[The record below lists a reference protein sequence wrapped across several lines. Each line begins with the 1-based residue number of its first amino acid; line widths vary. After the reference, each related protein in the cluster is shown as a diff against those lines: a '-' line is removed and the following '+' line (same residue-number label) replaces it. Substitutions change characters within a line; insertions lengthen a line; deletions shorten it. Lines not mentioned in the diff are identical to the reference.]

1 MHMHMRACTVWLR
14 GLVRSRAG
22 VTNLEPLAKVTAV
35 PVHQRKMNFAI
46 WPRNGLVW
54 SGDHH
59 RAPHTIERHI
69 MFFISPAPHC
79 VGLVWP
85 AGAVGSVWIAD
96 GAMRGRG
103 PVRAQ
108 RAHVITWSQRSYLS
122 TSVSIHL
129 AHAIAVLTA
138 IGCIVPRRLKRMVH
152 LPAPVILV
160 APVVVVPRRRPV
172 IVPRGR
178 PVIVPGGRRPWFGF
192 GVGVGVGVG

>member
-69 MFFISPAPHC
+69 MFLSHQRHI
-79 VGLVWP
+79 VLVWSGQLVP
-85 AGAVGSVWIAD
+85 LGLCGSQM
-96 GAMRGRG
+96 GLMRGRG

-172 IVPRGR
+172 IVTRGR
-178 PVIVPGGRRPWFGF
+178 PVIVPRWRRPWLGLGL
-192 GVGVGVGVG
+192 GVGVG